1 VATEPQVT
9 NAPCYS
15 RVRNPDRLD
24 TYLTVSASSN
34 TPLLT
39 LITTS
44 YCPSCRTISPLLQKL
59 ITSGVGE
66 DQGGINCVSVEFDA
80 PDNMTLGQ
88 RYMITS
94 IPTLLSFD
102 RRRTEVVN
110 REVDVRKM
118 ADERWLEEWIKA
130 EAARDGGGQGG
141 SGSSSGLFGGLFG
154 SWK

>member
-1 VATEPQVT
+1 
-9 NAPCYS
+9 
-15 RVRNPDRLD
+15 
-24 TYLTVSASSN
+24 
-34 TPLLT
+34 
-39 LITTS
+39 
-44 YCPSCRTISPLLQKL
+44 
-59 ITSGVGE
+59 
-66 DQGGINCVSVEFDA
+66 
-80 PDNMTLGQ
+80 MTLGQ

-141 SGSSSGLFGGLFG
+141 SGSLFGGLFG
-154 SWK
+154 SAK